1 MLTGQPTDRC
11 RRMPRRTGAGERLE
25 STVVT
30 LTRRADRL
38 VGIRSGGSDRS
49 IDTPV
54 DLGPAA
60 DWINAFRALR
70 TRLDLQAQGFHHGPG
85 EIDGIRRML
94 SARLAALRLPTDG
107 AVTVVPPPD
116 LMTTPWSVLSPFSEL
131 PTVIGL
137 PGRPIDGNPAPV
149 WSPIRSTI
157 GIHTTHKPIR
167 ATSGIHTPHEPIR
180 ALLVAGPGLEHGR
193 AEIRSCAAGYRRH
206 RFLHGAEATMAAV
219 ERELAAADIAHIV
232 GHGRW
237 VRERGTTIELADGP
251 WTPAGR
257 PPVSAGLNPDT
268 DRRRTKPTC
277 VILSACRPW
286 STPNGDGER
295 GMGSLIRALLSTGAT
310 AVVSAVG
317 LIPDNDETVEYM
329 KHLHRNLLR
338 GHPVA
343 EALVEARRDL
353 GDGGRD
359 TARFQVY
366 GSDTALDTLNH
377 SDTATIASSCRIKIR
392 TGPASGSVGRYN
404 PSTRRPATTSPSP
417 RWKSTVTLPATS
429 PTMSRVGV
437 APARSST
444 AVSEAA

>member
-11 RRMPRRTGAGERLE
+11 RRMPRRTGAGEHPE

-38 VGIRSGGSDRS
+38 VGLRSGESGRS
-49 IDTPV
+49 VDTPV

-70 TRLDLQAQGFHHGPG
+70 TRLDLQARGFHHGPV

-94 SARLAALRLPTDG
+94 GARLAALRLPTDG
-107 AVTVVPPPD
+107 AVTVIPPPD
-116 LMTTPWSVLSPFSEL
+116 LMTTPWSVISPFSEL

-137 PGRPIDGNPAPV
+137 PGWPINGNPAPV
-149 WSPIRSTI
+149 RS
-157 GIHTTHKPIR
+157 PIR
-167 ATSGIHTPHEPIR
+167 ATSGIRTPHEPIR
-180 ALLVAGPGLEHGR
+180 ALLVAGPGLDHGR

-206 RFLHGAEATMAAV
+206 RFLDGDEATMEAV

-237 VRERGTTIELADGP
+237 VPQRGTTIELADGP

-295 GMGSLIRALLSTGAT
+295 GMGSLIRALLSSGAT

-317 LIPDNDETVEYM
+317 LIPDNDETVGYM

-338 GHPVA
+338 GHSVA
-343 EALVEARRDL
+343 AALVEARRDM
-353 GDGGRD
+353 GDDGRA

-366 GSDTALDTLNH
+366 GSDTDLDTLNH
-377 SDTATIASSCRIKIR
+377 SDTATIASSCRIKIL
-392 TGPASGSVGRYN
+392 TGPASSSVGRYN

-417 RWKSTVTLPATS
+417 RWKSTVALPATS

-437 APARSST
+437 APARSTT